1 MDSDTDYED
10 EPHEWDE
17 NELNSTDIV
26 DDEVF
31 YLFIYLF
38 LSLY

>member
-17 NELNSTDIV
+17 NELNTTDV
-26 DDEVF
+26 VEDEVF
-31 YLFIYLF
+31 IIIIFN
-38 LSLY
+38 